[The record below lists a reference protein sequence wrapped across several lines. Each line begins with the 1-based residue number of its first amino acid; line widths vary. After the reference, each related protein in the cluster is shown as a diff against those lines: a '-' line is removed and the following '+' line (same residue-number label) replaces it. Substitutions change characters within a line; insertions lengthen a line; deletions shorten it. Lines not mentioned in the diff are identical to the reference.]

1 MMCIQVWIALLG
13 VLTVALSIGV
23 SFGIAS
29 AFGFSYGQLHATLPF
44 LLLGKYIEIKHIM
57 AYFIPQNVNKMAI
70 NFKVLQNKS
79 LAVILTLKTK
89 LLNFSLDN
97 SNPFLISLEVP
108 VCFCNNLRWL

>member
-13 VLTVALSIGV
+13 VLTAALSIGV

-44 LLLGKYIEIKHIM
+44 LLLGKFTEIKHIK
-57 AYFIPQNVNKMAI
+57 AYFILQNINKMTI
-70 NFKVLQNKS
+70 NFKVLQNKR

-97 SNPFLISLEVP
+97 SNPFLVSLEVP
-108 VCFCNNLRWL
+108 FYFCSNLRWL